1 MKSLLSILVLTL
13 CNQILWAAGAPNNMA
28 EMPVRYD
35 DAQLWKVE
43 HTGLAKNILD
53 ELQRNSNGEFLI
65 NIRRSILRRV
75 SI

>member
-1 MKSLLSILVLTL
+1 MKNLLAVLILTL
-13 CNQILWAAGAPNNMA
+13 CNQIFWTAGAPSIA

-53 ELQRNSNGEFLI
+53 ELQRNSNGGLSTHF
-65 NIRRSILRRV
+65 
-75 SI
+75 